1 VSEVPDLVAKVRPKM
16 VCVELLPA
24 RLAHKQAEEVEM
36 WATAFSKVGMKLL
49 GPATGTAADEGEA
62 WEHVDVAELGG
73 GQRRERVMLHFEEAC
88 WAHVAGPLV
97 ELQPQPGPRR
107 SLATCLLPVE
117 ELKEEHF
124 VQGEFIPVVRQAA
137 PTRPLLAGYL
147 YDCAGGAE
155 VAVGSVVR
163 LRGGKT
169 ADRWLVRYV
178 EGADGLRVSRMP
190 AGKEE
195 ELAYGDEVMVSR
207 KEVLEHLQRR
217 REVWNVAGVSATIC
231 SAKAEPLLILEE
243 RGDVERVRRLAM
255 GETWLMQGLSLDN
268 LFVFRRFV
276 RRAMSK
282 ARREKLE
289 RDVASRT
296 QHSVLSAAVVARAA
310 SRLEVLT
317 HRLRLWDAEGHY
329 LVVERLGTGETEV
342 IRCEDGTVVEVEAGA
357 LKAYARDLVG
367 ALAGEAEAQ
376 EPTTRVSGGP
386 RRARKRPRQGE
397 GCSVA
402 NDELGTVNHGF
413 VGGLPEEA
421 GIGGM
426 VLQTMQCLDM
436 AERKEA
442 REVTDLLA
450 GRVSQ

>member
-1 VSEVPDLVAKVRPKM
+1 
-16 VCVELLPA
+16 
-24 RLAHKQAEEVEM
+24 
-36 WATAFSKVGMKLL
+36 
-49 GPATGTAADEGEA
+49 
-62 WEHVDVAELGG
+62 
-73 GQRRERVMLHFEEAC
+73 
-88 WAHVAGPLV
+88 
-97 ELQPQPGPRR
+97 
-107 SLATCLLPVE
+107 
-117 ELKEEHF
+117 
-124 VQGEFIPVVRQAA
+124 
-137 PTRPLLAGYL
+137 
-147 YDCAGGAE
+147 
-155 VAVGSVVR
+155 
-163 LRGGKT
+163 
-169 ADRWLVRYV
+169 
-178 EGADGLRVSRMP
+178 MP